1 MWLNEA
7 GAINFDEF
15 QAPAMNV
22 RRQNESLNFSN
33 EFLVISEIAI
43 GRIQYVGDLKQRMG
57 GRKKLESDSR
67 MQLGRVVG
75 SDSLWVPPLACL
87 SFLSF
92 AIRLSLPSRSKKR
105 RKEKQVIARKWGK
118 FSQRRRKEGGKWRS
132 KLWWRVCIKAPY
144 WITEKGGGEGA
155 SVASPGGGEGGRE
168 RERER
173 EGGGRG
179 DKRRLSIEA
188 SLRPKQASNDA
199 MLYTVLFFFSI

>member
-1 MWLNEA
+1 
-7 GAINFDEF
+7 
-15 QAPAMNV
+15 MNV

-105 RKEKQVIARKWGK
+105 RKEKQVIARK
-118 FSQRRRKEGGKWRS
+118 
-132 KLWWRVCIKAPY
+132 
-144 WITEKGGGEGA
+144 
-155 SVASPGGGEGGRE
+155 
-168 RERER
+168 
-173 EGGGRG
+173 
-179 DKRRLSIEA
+179 
-188 SLRPKQASNDA
+188 
-199 MLYTVLFFFSI
+199 